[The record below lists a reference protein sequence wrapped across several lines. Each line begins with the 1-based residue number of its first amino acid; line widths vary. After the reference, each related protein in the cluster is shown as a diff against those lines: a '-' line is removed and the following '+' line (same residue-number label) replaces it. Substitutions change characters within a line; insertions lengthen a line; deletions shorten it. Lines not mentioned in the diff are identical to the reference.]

1 MKTKEQF
8 IYYNVDVY
16 NMTDEY
22 LINMWVEFK
31 TDSVERRLQIAEE
44 LRRFLATPKRSDMK
58 VSGDDG
64 LELSYTDDD
73 YMHPDDVSDF
83 MHELK
88 NSGDVLAYEYNVDE
102 IVYTNIHHLYIGD

>member
-1 MKTKEQF
+1 MKTKEHF

-31 TDSVERRLQIAEE
+31 TDSVERRIKISEE
-44 LRRFLATPKRSDMK
+44 LRRFLAVPKRSDIKMN
-58 VSGDDG
+58 GDDW
-64 LELSYTDDD
+64 LELTYTDDD

-88 NSGDVLAYEYNVDE
+88 NGGDVLAYEYNVDE